1 MVVAGLTGGIAT
13 GKSTVSALLA
23 SLGAA
28 IIDADVIAR
37 EVVRPESPAWRKI
50 AGHFGDT
57 VLLPGGELDRDLLGR
72 IVFGDHKQ
80 KEVLNRIVHPEVFR
94 WIESRVRELEAEA
107 GRRVV
112 ICDVPLLIETGMYRS
127 FEQVILVYVPERIQI
142 ARLKERD
149 GVSRAQALTK
159 VRSQRPIE
167 EKKTYATLVIDNS
180 GSREETAERAGEIYR
195 FLEERSEKARPWKL
209 RS

>member
-1 MVVAGLTGGIAT
+1 
-13 GKSTVSALLA
+13 
-23 SLGAA
+23 
-28 IIDADVIAR
+28 
-37 EVVRPESPAWRKI
+37 
-50 AGHFGDT
+50 
-57 VLLPGGELDRDLLGR
+57 
-72 IVFGDHKQ
+72 
-80 KEVLNRIVHPEVFR
+80 
-94 WIESRVRELEAEA
+94 
-107 GRRVV
+107 
-112 ICDVPLLIETGMYRS
+112 VPLLIETGMYRS

-159 VRSQRPIE
+159 VRSQMPIE

-195 FLEERSEKARPWKL
+195 FLEERSGKARPWKL